1 VTPALTIFTAAG
13 CHLCEPAKATV
24 RAVAGRLG
32 VPVEEVDIAGV
43 PELEARYRTSIPVVE
58 LDGRRIAKYV
68 VDGADLEQRLRH
80 RLGA

>member
-1 VTPALTIFTAAG
+1 VTPALTVFFAEG

-24 RAVAGRLG
+24 HAVAAPLG
-32 VPVEEVDIAGV
+32 VPVEEVDITGV

-68 VDGADLEQRLRH
+68 VDAADLERRLR
-80 RLGA
+80 RRIDG